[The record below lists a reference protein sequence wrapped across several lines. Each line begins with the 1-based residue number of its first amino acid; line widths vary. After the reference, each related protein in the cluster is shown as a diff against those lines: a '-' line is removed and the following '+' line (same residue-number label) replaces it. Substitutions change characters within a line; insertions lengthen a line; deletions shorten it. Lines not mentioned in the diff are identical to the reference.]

1 VRVLLTGGGGFIGRH
16 VLASLRHP
24 GVEVLALGRT
34 RPPGLAVES
43 FAGADLLADDP
54 LPDAIARF
62 APTHLIHLAWVTG
75 HGAYWSSPDN
85 ARWACATTR
94 LVQAFH
100 DAGGR
105 HVVVAGTCAEYDVA
119 RGLCREDSTPLEPS
133 TPYGVAKDATRR
145 RVAAACA
152 ARGVS
157 CAWARI
163 FLVHGAGEDA
173 RRLVPSLAAA
183 LTGTSP
189 PFAVN
194 LPAWRDFLHAS
205 DVAEGLVALARHGAD
220 GAYNVSS
227 GEPVRLR
234 EIVTRVAALL
244 GADPSPIL
252 DLGAAA
258 RPGEPPLLAGESL
271 RLRAL
276 GWRPRLSLADGLAR
290 TLESRRAETG
300 APLPH

>member
-1 VRVLLTGGGGFIGRH
+1 VRLLETPLLTGGGGFIGRH

-152 ARGVS
+152 ARRAARAARRAACRWLRCCRHRCHGCGCRYGDRPSIAPFACLAARLVS
-157 CAWARI
+157 TLARATASLATRCACRA
-163 FLVHGAGEDA
+163 ASTDA
-173 RRLVPSLAAA
+173 RPSA
-183 LTGTSP
+183 L
-189 PFAVN
+189 
-194 LPAWRDFLHAS
+194 
-205 DVAEGLVALARHGAD
+205 
-220 GAYNVSS
+220 
-227 GEPVRLR
+227 
-234 EIVTRVAALL
+234 
-244 GADPSPIL
+244 
-252 DLGAAA
+252 
-258 RPGEPPLLAGESL
+258 
-271 RLRAL
+271 
-276 GWRPRLSLADGLAR
+276 
-290 TLESRRAETG
+290 
-300 APLPH
+300 